1 MNVTFGQMQRPT
13 PGQLAGA
20 GVLGIV
26 VGALGAGFARALGL
40 FLFMLGVV
48 ALWRI
53 VTLLEHIAAAA
64 GDQRPPNRTVP
75 IPAGGAGGRGRRK
88 P

>member
-1 MNVTFGQMQRPT
+1 MTFGQMQRPT
-13 PGQLAGA
+13 PGQFAGA

-26 VGALGAGFARALGL
+26 VGALGAGFARVLGL
-40 FLFMLGVV
+40 FLLVLGVV

-53 VTLLEHIAAAA
+53 VTLLERIAAG
-64 GDQRPPNRTVP
+64 GDRRPSNRTVP
-75 IPAGGAGGRGRRK
+75 IPAGVAGGRGRRK